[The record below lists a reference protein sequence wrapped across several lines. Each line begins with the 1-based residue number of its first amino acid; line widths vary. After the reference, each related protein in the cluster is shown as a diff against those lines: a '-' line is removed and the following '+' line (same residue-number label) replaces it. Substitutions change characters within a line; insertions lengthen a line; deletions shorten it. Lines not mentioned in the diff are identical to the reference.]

1 MKSRRAPSGSNARK
15 KSPAR
20 AALPSDHAAQAA
32 VAAVA
37 AASPTANDSARARI
51 PDIAAAAGVSTAT
64 VDRVLNQRPGVRAAT
79 MQKVMKAAAALDYLP
94 EADLYKAMQPRPMRL
109 VFLLPPQSNRF
120 MQMLGDYI
128 GFAEEQLA
136 PFNVKCRCHHI
147 EGFNPRVLA
156 QRLLHYGRQADG
168 VAFMALEHPL
178 VREAVNTLAEEGV
191 HLVTLIS
198 DLSNS
203 RSAAYVGMDNRAAGR
218 TAGYL
223 LARFL
228 GGAAHAGDG
237 GGSPTKQ
244 GKIAMIAGSLSYRG
258 HEEREMGFQ
267 HVLQEM
273 LPQLQLVGLREGHD
287 DADTNYKQARTL
299 LEQYP
304 DLVGMYNI
312 GGASD
317 GVGRALKESGRA
329 HKMVFVGHG
338 LTPDTRG
345 LLIDGTMDA
354 VLTQQPQN
362 MIMNCVRIFSN
373 LRERRD
379 ALSGV
384 EAVRISVILREN
396 LP

>member
-1 MKSRRAPSGSNARK
+1 MTDLTPPA
-15 KSPAR
+15 PAR
-20 AALPSDHAAQAA
+20 AR
-32 VAAVA
+32 VA
-37 AASPTANDSARARI
+37 
-51 PDIAAAAGVSTAT
+51 DIAAAAGVSTAT
-64 VDRVLNQRPGVRAAT
+64 VDRVLNQRPGVRPAT
-79 MQKVMKAAAALDYLP
+79 LQKVMKAAAALDYLP
-94 EADLYKAMQPRPMRL
+94 EADVLKAMQPRPMEL
-109 VFLLPPQSNRF
+109 VFLLPPQSNRY

-128 GFAEEQLA
+128 GFAEDHLT
-136 PFNVKCRCHHI
+136 PFNVRCKCHHI

-178 VREAVNTLAEEGV
+178 VREAVNTLVEEGV
-191 HLVTLIS
+191 HVVTLIS

-203 RSAAYVGMDNRAAGR
+203 RRAAYVGMDNRAAGR

-228 GGAAHAGDG
+228 DKEVTMPSGGRK
-237 GGSPTKQ
+237 P

-267 HVLQEM
+267 HALQEM
-273 LPQLQLVGLREGHD
+273 FPQMQIVGLREGHD

-304 DLVGMYNI
+304 ELVGMYNI

-317 GVGRALKESGRA
+317 GVGRALKEAGRDQ
-329 HKMVFVGHG
+329 KIVFVGHG

-354 VLTQQPQN
+354 VLTQHPQN
-362 MIMNCVRIFSN
+362 MVMNCVRIFSN
-373 LRERRD
+373 LRARRD
-379 ALSGV
+379 AMAGV

>member
-1 MKSRRAPSGSNARK
+1 MPTSFAPIDASG
-15 KSPAR
+15 
-20 AALPSDHAAQAA
+20 
-32 VAAVA
+32 
-37 AASPTANDSARARI
+37 TGRARVT
-51 PDIAAAAGVSTAT
+51 DIARAAGVSTAT

-79 MQKVMKAAAALDYLP
+79 MQKVLKAAAALDYLP

-128 GFAEEQLA
+128 AFAEDQLA
-136 PFNVKCRCHHI
+136 PFNVKCKCHHI
-147 EGFNPRVLA
+147 EGFNPSVLA
-156 QRLLHYGRQADG
+156 KRLLHYGRQADG

-178 VREAVNTLAEEGV
+178 VREAVNTLVAEGIHV
-191 HLVTLIS
+191 VTLIS

-203 RSAAYVGMDNRAAGR
+203 RRAAYVGMDNRAAGR

-223 LARFL
+223 LGRFL
-228 GGAAHAGDG
+228 GN
-237 GGSPTKQ
+237 PKTPM
-244 GKIAMIAGSLSYRG
+244 KIAMIAGSLSYRG
-258 HEEREMGFQ
+258 HEEREMGFL
-267 HVLQEM
+267 HVLEEM
-273 LPQLQLVGLREGHD
+273 FPHLQVVGLREGHD

-299 LEQYP
+299 LEQHP
-304 DLVGMYNI
+304 DLAGMYNI

-317 GVGRALKESGRA
+317 GVGRALKESGCEQ
-329 HKMVFVGHG
+329 KIVFIGHG

-354 VLTQQPQN
+354 ILTQHPQN
-362 MIMNCVRIFSN
+362 MILNCVRIFGN
-373 LRERRD
+373 LRERRE
-379 ALSGV
+379 ALAGV

>member
-1 MKSRRAPSGSNARK
+1 MPDK
-15 KSPAR
+15 KSKTPPA
-20 AALPSDHAAQAA
+20 
-32 VAAVA
+32 
-37 AASPTANDSARARI
+37 NARARVT
-51 PDIAAAAGVSTAT
+51 DIAAAAGVSTAT
-64 VDRVLNQRPGVRAAT
+64 VDRVLNGRPGVRAAT
-79 MQKVMKAAAALDYLP
+79 LQKVMKAAAALDYLP
-94 EADLYKAMQPRPMRL
+94 ESDLYKAMRPRPMQL
-109 VFLLPPQSNRF
+109 VFLLPPRSNRY

-128 GFAEEQLA
+128 GFAEDHLA
-136 PFNVKCRCHHI
+136 PFNVRCKYHHI

-191 HLVTLIS
+191 HVVTLIS

-203 RSAAYVGMDNRAAGR
+203 RRAAYVGMDNRAAGR

-228 GGAAHAGDG
+228 DRDVTHPGPGRK
-237 GGSPTKQ
+237 P

-267 HVLQEM
+267 HALEEIC
-273 LPQLQLVGLREGHD
+273 PQVQVVGLREGHD
-287 DADTNYKQARTL
+287 DADTNYKQARIL

-304 DLVGMYNI
+304 DLAGMYNI

-317 GVGRALKESGRA
+317 GVGRALKESGRDQ
-329 HKMVFVGHG
+329 KVVFIGHG

-354 VLTQQPQN
+354 VLTQHPQN
-362 MIMNCVRIFSN
+362 MIMNCVRIFGN

-379 ALSGV
+379 ALAGV